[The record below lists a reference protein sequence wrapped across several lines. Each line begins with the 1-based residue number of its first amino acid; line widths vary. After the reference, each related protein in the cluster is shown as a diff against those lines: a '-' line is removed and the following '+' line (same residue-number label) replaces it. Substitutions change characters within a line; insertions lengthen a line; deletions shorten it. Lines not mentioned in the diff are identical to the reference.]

1 MGRHRTFRC
10 LTREPPNCNLI
21 AGIVATDGSGPTRR
35 SRDVPADGKYRN
47 LGNYIKKLDEL
58 EAGDEKVR
66 ATLRQI
72 KDLHRNTL
80 VHPEDVLTMDEA
92 INLLGIIRSAVAAML
107 KAIPAPSLVLTPD

>member
-1 MGRHRTFRC
+1 MDRHRTFHYP
-10 LTREPPNCNLI
+10 TREPPNCNLM

-47 LGNYIKKLDEL
+47 SWKLHKKLDEL

-66 ATLRQI
+66 ATLR
-72 KDLHRNTL
+72 L

-107 KAIPAPSLVLTPD
+107 KAIPAPPLVLTPD